1 MATLTSR
8 TTTDNG
14 AICAWVDSDGSPWI
28 EQPFNP
34 KNNNL
39 NWESE
44 EEASA
49 WADAWITEYNS
60 EGSN

>member
-1 MATLTSR
+1 MATLTKR
-8 TTTDNG
+8 VTQEDGT
-14 AICAWVDSDGSPWI
+14 ICAWVDSDGTPWI

-44 EEASA
+44 EEALA

-60 EGSN
+60 K